1 MPSPQESA
9 IDHLNVP
16 PRHSEASL
24 TYVEHWP
31 EYGPPAWASAG
42 TSHRLSSPS
51 TRCNVQ
57 VVSLGNWSVRI
68 SRRKSAGSG
77 VGADVV
83 GLGEGTAVVGASV
96 GLGVGPGDGAAVVGA
111 CEGSGVVGMAVVG
124 SAVGDGV
131 GWADGMAV
139 VGATEGDRVG

>member
-1 MPSPQESA
+1 MPLPWPQQMPSPQESA

-16 PRHSEASL
+16 PRHSEASW
-24 TYVEHWP
+24 TYVEYEP
-31 EYGPPAWASAG
+31 EYGPPAMD

-51 TRCNVQ
+51 TRSNVQ
-57 VVSLGNWSVRI
+57 VVSPGNWSVRI

-77 VGADVV
+77 VGAAVV
-83 GLGEGTAVVGASV
+83 GPGEGTAVVGTSV

-111 CEGSGVVGMAVVG
+111 CEGAGVVGMAVVG

-131 GWADGMAV
+131 G
-139 VGATEGDRVG
+139 